1 MTIRIDTEA
10 LFLQWELFLLI
21 LVRITSFVYTA
32 PFFSTSSVPQRA
44 KLGLSVFLA
53 YLIFLAFPDQ
63 SYVYESVIDFALL
76 IVKESVVGLIIGFCA
91 GLCMQC
97 VHFAGHI
104 IDVNMGLS
112 MATMYDPATRM
123 QVNLSGQLYYYA
135 VLLLMLFSG
144 LHSFLIQAIVDTYT
158 VLPVGSAVIN
168 PGLYSSVIAF
178 IVDYFII
185 GFRIALPVFITIM
198 LLNCILGI
206 MAKIAPQMN
215 MFAVGMQLKITVGLA
230 VMYFTVSML
239 PAVANQLAK
248 MMKDVIVRIVEG
260 LYA

>member
-1 MTIRIDTEA
+1 MTINIDVDA
-10 LFLQWELFLLI
+10 LFAQWELFLLI
-21 LVRITSFVYTA
+21 LMRITSFVYTA

-44 KLGLSVFLA
+44 KLGFSVFLS

-63 SYVYESVIDFALL
+63 SYAYDTIIGYALL
-76 IVKESVVGLIIGFCA
+76 IVKEALVGLIIGFCA

-135 VLLLMLFSG
+135 VLLLMMFSG
-144 LHSFLIQAIVDTYT
+144 LHRFLIQAIVDTYT
-158 VLPVGSAVIN
+158 VLPVGAAVVR
-168 PGLYSSVIAF
+168 PGLYSTVIAF

-230 VMYFTVSML
+230 IMYFTVTML
-239 PAVANQLAK
+239 PAVSGKLMEMIKN
-248 MMKDVIVRIVEG
+248 VIIRVVEG